1 MKTIMLLIILKIG
14 MLTGAQIENA
24 YLKITVDQHTEINY
38 PANSSFELVDKNGYT
53 LITSDMMT
61 SEYKVSEKATLKLKT
76 DWKPEPEIIELQKG
90 SVIKYVSKN
99 QQERNLSLNRME
111 IAQNAVRNQSNGV
124 TINKKT
130 FTEDDSGYYSNAI
143 IEFSNGV
150 VFKFTDNKV
159 SFTQNGKELEFKN
172 RYVVT
177 TQDGILKLS
186 YDPYTTETW
195 FVFEPEQD

>member
-38 PANSSFELVDKNGYT
+38 PANSSFELVDQNGYT
-53 LITSDMMT
+53 LITSDMI
-61 SEYKVSEKATLKLKT
+61 SRKYEVSEKATLKLQVS
-76 DWKPEPEIIELQKG
+76 WKATPETIELQKG

-99 QQERNLSLNRME
+99 QQERNKSLNRME
-111 IAQNAVRNQSNGV
+111 ISKNAVRNKSNGV
-124 TINKKT
+124 SIHKKT
-130 FTEDDSGYYSNAI
+130 FVEDDSGYYNNAI

-159 SFTQNGKELEFKN
+159 SFTQNGKELDFKKK
-172 RYVVT
+172 YVVT
-177 TQDGILKLS
+177 TQEGILKLS

-195 FVFEPEQD
+195 FVFEPNK